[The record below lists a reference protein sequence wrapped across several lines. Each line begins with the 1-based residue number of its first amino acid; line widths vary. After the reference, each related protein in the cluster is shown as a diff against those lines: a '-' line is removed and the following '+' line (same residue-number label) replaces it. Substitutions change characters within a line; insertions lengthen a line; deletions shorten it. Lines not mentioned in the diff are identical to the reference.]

1 MQEEPTITLQVPR
14 FTPWMRRLSQALAG
28 LWLVSALWVYTG
40 RSASQDALGSLV
52 ALALIPHRAVQGLEL
67 WRFVTH
73 PFLHDPSALL
83 PLLGSVLS
91 LWLFGSPLERRWG
104 PRPVLTVL
112 AAGTV
117 SGALLLVGASF
128 LELRLLFER
137 AYGMVG
143 GGYALA
149 VCWGL
154 AHRDEQSSLFG
165 LATLTGRQIAWL
177 TLALALL
184 WLLVD
189 RSGNNVAGLGGAL
202 GGALYA
208 RWRARPRRPEAKTR
222 EGSGRFQVIEGG
234 LSDKKW
240 MN

>member
-1 MQEEPTITLQVPR
+1 VQDETITLQVPR
-14 FTPWMRRLSQALAG
+14 FSPWMKRLSQALAA
-28 LWLVSALWVYTG
+28 LWAASALWVYAG
-40 RSASQDALGSLV
+40 RSGAQDALGSLV
-52 ALALIPHRAVQGLEL
+52 VLALIPHRAVQGLEL

-73 PFLHDPSALL
+73 PWLHDPTALL

-104 PRPVLTVL
+104 HRAVLGAL
-112 AAGTV
+112 AAGTLA
-117 SGALLLVGASF
+117 GAVLLVGASF
-128 LELRLLFER
+128 LDLRLVFER

-154 AHRDEQSSLFG
+154 AHRDESSSFFG
-165 LATLTGRQIAWL
+165 LATLTGRQLAWL
-177 TLALALL
+177 TFALAVL
-184 WLLVD
+184 WLLVE
-189 RSGNNVAGLGGAL
+189 RSGNNMAGVGGVL

-208 RWRARPRRPEAKTR
+208 RWRAGPRRAAGKAR
-222 EGSGRFQVIEGG
+222 GGSGRFRVLEGG
-234 LSDKKW
+234 LSDDKKW